1 MNESKDNK
9 EIESIHI
16 LDKLSIGD
24 VISSVKEISYD
35 DIEKLTE
42 EVQDFIKRKG
52 FDIYDESEFLTR
64 LEKVLYEGIDKHYD

>member
-16 LDKLSIGD
+16 LDKLTIGD

-35 DIEKLTE
+35 DIEKL
-42 EVQDFIKRKG
+42 FRI
-52 FDIYDESEFLTR
+52 FA
-64 LEKVLYEGIDKHYD
+64 

>member
-16 LDKLSIGD
+16 LDKLTIGA
-24 VISSVKEISYD
+24 VISSVKELSYD

>member
-24 VISSVKEISYD
+24 VISSVKELSYD

>member
-24 VISSVKEISYD
+24 VISSVKEVSYD

>member
-16 LDKLSIGD
+16 LDKLTIGD
-24 VISSVKEISYD
+24 VISSVKEVSYD